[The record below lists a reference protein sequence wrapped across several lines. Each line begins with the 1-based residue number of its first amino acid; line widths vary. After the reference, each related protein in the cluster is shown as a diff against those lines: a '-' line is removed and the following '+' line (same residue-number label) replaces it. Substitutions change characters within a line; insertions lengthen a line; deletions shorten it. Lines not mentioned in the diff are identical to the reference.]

1 MMNYFYQTIQSKLL
15 FVALIGFLTLSTVHL
30 FAQDVTYTD
39 SWGNAGYTL
48 KTSDHSGLKI
58 NFSVSEFSFTDA
70 EIDGVPMQN
79 ILLPGTLLPNDE
91 GAPDLPGT
99 SRFVAVPQGA
109 TPKLIIKDYRIE
121 KFQNVNMAPAPRI
134 PLETE
139 DGPLDF
145 NKNPDIYSQDAFYP
159 ANPIQISD
167 LTQIRGI
174 DAVMLGITP
183 FQYNPV
189 TKELIVYRD
198 VEVEISFEG
207 STGHFGE
214 DRLRSRWWD
223 PIIQDAFI
231 NSALI
236 PEMDYNKMRQQ
247 ITNSTDNA
255 GCEYLIVIPNNPE
268 FKQWADSI
276 RLFRQKQGISTD
288 IITLD
293 EIGTN
298 TVNGLKSYFSD
309 AYNTW
314 DIPPAAILLL
324 ADYGSNASN
333 SITSPIWDNYCAS
346 DNIFSDVNNDDMP
359 DMIFARITANNYSQL
374 EVMVT
379 KFLNYERTPPT
390 DPDFYNHPIT
400 ALGWQTERW
409 FQICSETIGG
419 YWRSLG
425 KDPVRINAI
434 YAGTP
439 GSIWSSATNTGTV
452 VNYFGPNGLDY
463 IPQTPAELGG
473 WNGGTE
479 GMVID
484 AINNGSF
491 ALQHR
496 DHGYEQGWGEPDFN
510 SSSINSLGNTDLC
523 FIFSI
528 NCLTGKYN
536 MSGECFTEKF
546 HRHTKNGENAG
557 ALGLIAASEVSYS
570 FVNDTYVWG
579 MYDNMWPDFMPN
591 YGMPVDER
599 GLLPAFA
606 NAAGKYF
613 LKQSQ
618 WPYNTGNKEV
628 TYNLFHHHGDA
639 FLTVYSEVPQ
649 DLGVTHNSILY
660 SGETSFTVSA
670 NPGSYIALTVDG
682 EIIGT
687 AEGTGFPATI
697 SIEAQIPE
705 SQIIVTVTK
714 QNYYRHESVVEVIP
728 PAGSYVVF
736 NAYDIDDMTGGNGN
750 GMMDYAEQILLDMTV
765 KNVGVEMT
773 EIIEVTISGTS
784 EYITVT
790 NAVSDFGTIGSNETK
805 TVEGAFGIQ
814 VHNNIP
820 DLEVISF
827 ELAATDGTDT
837 WTSSFTITGHAPVF
851 EISGD
856 VMVSDPDG
864 NNNGRLDPGETADI
878 HVPTMNIGS
887 GNAYTVHSAIMS
899 GSPFIVF
906 NSVEYNLDMIEAGS
920 VGYAV
925 FNVSLHEQAVIGTL
939 IETTFNT
946 ICDATTIE
954 QNVMLKVGATLE
966 DFETG
971 DLSLYPW
978 QNGGSSPWFI
988 TDQVAYEGSHSL
1000 QSGAVNDGQ
1009 MCILGLS
1016 ANIMLEDSVSFY
1028 RKTSTETGDVL
1039 QFFIDGAML
1048 GEWSGEH
1055 EWEYFSYP
1063 VTTGNHN
1070 LIWRFYKDN
1079 AQVAG
1084 DDAVWVD
1091 LIEFPTLVNNDVM
1104 AFAGQDA
1111 NICAEDIF
1119 QSNAA
1124 ADNYESLM
1132 WTTSGTGTFDD
1143 NATLNPIYTP
1153 SADDLEM
1160 GYVMLSL
1167 TAYDGGDEESDEMML
1182 TLMNV
1187 PGYSVEPP
1195 VGEYALCLNPGTI
1208 SYTVDVI
1215 EGAEEYIW
1223 VIIPEEA
1230 GTITWEGTEA
1240 EVAYDPEFL
1249 GNSDIKVKGI
1259 NDCGEGDWST
1269 YLPITIWTNPDP
1281 VEMPIGPTEVCAGED
1296 EVVYE
1301 INSVLNVE
1309 EIVWELDPAE
1319 AGTLDAGSLLATVS
1333 WSAEFG
1339 GDATLRAK
1347 PINYCAEGEW
1357 SEALVVNVVPM
1368 PVAAG
1373 NIDGQNQTCVGS
1385 EDTYLIPE
1393 ITNSTTYEWAV
1404 EPEVAGVA
1412 TINNMECTIAW
1423 DENWNG
1429 DATLKVRGMNDCAEG
1444 EWSEALVVNVAP
1456 MPMAAGTIEGKDKT
1470 CMGSQDNYTI
1480 PEIANSSSFEW
1491 VLEPEDAGMIIVNN
1505 INMDCTIEWDEN
1517 WNGDATL
1524 KVRGMNDCG
1533 EGEWSEV
1540 FSVLVQD
1547 CTGIDE
1553 IGDYMLNI
1561 YPNPNKGLFTIT
1573 LDAQDIVDVK
1583 LYGVTGKLMYSKDE
1597 VNLGGTAN
1605 LQIDATHL
1613 PGGIYYLTVKG
1624 DEVNSTEKVEIRK

>member
-1 MMNYFYQTIQSKLL
+1 
-15 FVALIGFLTLSTVHL
+15 
-30 FAQDVTYTD
+30 
-39 SWGNAGYTL
+39 
-48 KTSDHSGLKI
+48 
-58 NFSVSEFSFTDA
+58 
-70 EIDGVPMQN
+70 
-79 ILLPGTLLPNDE
+79 
-91 GAPDLPGT
+91 
-99 SRFVAVPQGA
+99 
-109 TPKLIIKDYRIE
+109 
-121 KFQNVNMAPAPRI
+121 MAPAPRI

-145 NKNPDIYSQDAFYP
+145 NKNQDIYAVDAFYP
-159 ANPIQISD
+159 ANPIQISE
-167 LTQIRGI
+167 LTKIRGV

-183 FQYNPV
+183 FQYNPL

-198 VEVEISFEG
+198 VELEISFEG
-207 STGHFGE
+207 GNGHFGE

-231 NSALI
+231 NSASI
-236 PEMDYNKMRQQ
+236 PEMDYNKMRQE
-247 ITNSTDNA
+247 ITNLTDNA

-276 RLFRQKQGISTD
+276 RIFRQKQGISTD
-288 IITLD
+288 IMTLD

-298 TVNGLKSYFSD
+298 TVNGLEAYFNE

-314 DIPPAAILLL
+314 DVPPAAILLL
-324 ADYGSNASN
+324 ADYGTNAAN

-346 DNIFSDVNNDDMP
+346 DNIFSDVDNDDMP

-419 YWRSLG
+419 FWRSQG

-473 WNGGTE
+473 WAGGTE
-479 GMVID
+479 AMVIN

-496 DHGYEQGWGEPDFN
+496 DHGYEQGWGEPDFG
-510 SSSINSLGNTDLC
+510 SSSINSLDNTDLC

-570 FVNDTYVWG
+570 FVNDVYVWG
-579 MYDNMWPDFMPN
+579 MYDNMWPEFMPN

-599 GLLPAFA
+599 GLLPAFG

-613 LKQSQ
+613 LKQSS

-649 DLGVTHNSILY
+649 YLGVVHNDILY

-670 NPGSYIALTVDG
+670 DPGSFISLTVDG

-687 AEGTGFPATI
+687 AEGTGFPFDIAI
-697 SIEAQIPE
+697 GAQIPE
-705 SQIIVTVTK
+705 SQVVVTVTK
-714 QNYYRHESVVEVIP
+714 QNYYRHESVIEVIP

-736 NAYDIDDMTGGNGN
+736 NAYDIDDLAGGNGN

-765 KNVGVEMT
+765 ENVGVEMT
-773 EIIEVTISGTS
+773 DIIEVTISGTS

-790 NAVSDFGTIGSNETK
+790 NAVSDFGNIGSNETK

-820 DLEVISF
+820 DMEVISF
-827 ELAATDGTDT
+827 ELTATDGTDT

-878 HVPTMNIGS
+878 HVPTMNIGT
-887 GNAYTVHSAIMS
+887 GNAYTIHSSIMS
-899 GSPFIVF
+899 GSPFIVL
-906 NSVEYNLDMIEAGS
+906 NSMEYNLDMIEAGNA
-920 VGYAV
+920 GYAV
-925 FNVSLHEQAVIGTL
+925 FNVSLHEQAVIGSL

-954 QNVMLKVGATLE
+954 ENVMLKVGATLE

-971 DLSLYPW
+971 DLGQFSW
-978 QNGGSSPWFI
+978 QNGGSSPWFV
-988 TDQVAYEGSHSL
+988 TDQVAYEGSYSL
-1000 QSGAVNDGQ
+1000 QSGAVDNSQ

-1028 RKTSTETGDVL
+1028 RKVSTETGDVL

-1055 EWEYFSYP
+1055 DWEYFSYP
-1063 VTTGNHN
+1063 VSTGNHN
-1070 LIWRFYKDN
+1070 LIWRYYKDN

-1084 DDAVWVD
+1084 DDAVWID
-1091 LIEFPTLVNNDVM
+1091 LIELPTLVNNNVM

-1111 NICAEDIF
+1111 EICAEEVF
-1119 QSNAA
+1119 QANAA
-1124 ADNYESLM
+1124 AENYQSLM
-1132 WTTSGTGTFDD
+1132 WTTSGTGSFDD
-1143 NATLNPIYTP
+1143 NTALNPVYTA
-1153 SADDLEM
+1153 SADDAEM
-1160 GYVMLSL
+1160 GYVTLSL
-1167 TAYDGGDEESDEMML
+1167 TAYDGSDEASDDMML
-1182 TLMNV
+1182 ALKSV
-1187 PGYSVEPP
+1187 PANSVSAP
-1195 VGEYALCLNPGTI
+1195 VGEAQLCMNPGTI
-1208 SYTVDVI
+1208 AYTI
-1215 EGAEEYIW
+1215 EEIIDAETYIW
-1223 VIIPEEA
+1223 DVSPVEA
-1230 GTITWEGTEA
+1230 GTFTWEGNMAQLEYAA
-1240 EVAYDPEFL
+1240 EFVGTAE
-1249 GNSDIKVKGI
+1249 IKVKGV
-1259 NDCGEGDWST
+1259 NVCGEGEWSAG
-1269 YLPITIWTNPDP
+1269 LPVMVSSAPD
-1281 VEMPIGPTEVCAGED
+1281 VLDMPQGYTEVCAGEP
-1296 EVVYE
+1296 EVVYTINE
-1301 INSVLNVE
+1301 ILNAD
-1309 EIVWELDPAE
+1309 EIVWELEPAE
-1319 AGTLDAGSLLATVS
+1319 AGTLNAGSFSATVA
-1333 WSAEFG
+1333 WSVEFG

-1347 PINYCAEGEW
+1347 ASNYCAEGEW
-1357 SEALVVNVVPM
+1357 SEALIVNVAPM
-1368 PVAAG
+1368 PLAAG
-1373 NIDGQNQTCVGS
+1373 TIDGKDKTCMGS
-1385 EDTYLIPE
+1385 E
-1393 ITNSTTYEWAV
+1393 TTYMVSEIANSISYVWV
-1404 EPEVAGVA
+1404 LEPEAAGIV
-1412 TINNMECTIAW
+1412 TIDNMECTIAW

-1429 DATLKVRGMNDCAEG
+1429 DATLKVHG
-1444 EWSEALVVNVAP
+1444 
-1456 MPMAAGTIEGKDKT
+1456 
-1470 CMGSQDNYTI
+1470 Q
-1480 PEIANSSSFEW
+1480 
-1491 VLEPEDAGMIIVNN
+1491 
-1505 INMDCTIEWDEN
+1505 
-1517 WNGDATL
+1517 
-1524 KVRGMNDCG
+1524 NDCG
-1533 EGEWSEV
+1533 DGDWSEI
-1540 FSVLVQD
+1540 FAVLVQD

-1553 IGDYMLNI
+1553 INGYELNI
-1561 YPNPNKGLFTIT
+1561 YPNPSGGVFNISI
-1573 LDAQDIVDVK
+1573 DVQDVVDVK
-1583 LYGVTGKLMYSKDE
+1583 MFGVTGKLMYSKDE

-1605 LQIDATHL
+1605 LKVDAAYL
-1613 PGGIYYLTVKG
+1613 PDGVYYLSVKG
-1624 DEVNSTEKVEIRK
+1624 EKVNFTKKVVIRK

>member
-1 MMNYFYQTIQSKLL
+1 MMNYFYQTLQSKLL
-15 FVALIGFLTLSTVHL
+15 FVAVVSFLTFSTTHL
-30 FAQDVTYTD
+30 LAQDVTYTD
-39 SWGNAGYTL
+39 SWGDAGYTL
-48 KTSDHSGLKI
+48 KTSDQSGLKI
-58 NFSVSEFSFTDA
+58 NFSVSEFSFTDV
-70 EIDGVPMQN
+70 EIDGDAMQN
-79 ILLPGTLLPNDE
+79 VLLPGTLLPNDE

-145 NKNPDIYSQDAFYP
+145 NKNQDIYTVDAFYP
-159 ANPIQISD
+159 INPIQISE

-174 DAVMLGITP
+174 DAIMLGITP

-231 NSALI
+231 NSASI
-236 PEMDYNKMRQQ
+236 PEMDYNKMMQQ

-276 RLFRQKQGISTD
+276 RLFRQKQGILTD
-288 IITLD
+288 IKTLD

-298 TVNGLKSYFSD
+298 TVTGLESYFNE

-324 ADYGSNASN
+324 ADYGTNADN

-359 DMIFARITANNYSQL
+359 DMIFARITANNYDQL

-390 DPDFYNHPIT
+390 NPDFYNHPIT

-409 FQICSETIGG
+409 FQICSETVGG
-419 YWRSLG
+419 FWRSLG

-439 GSIWSSATNTGTV
+439 GSTWSSATNTGTV

-473 WNGGTE
+473 WSGGTE
-479 GMVID
+479 AMVIN

-496 DHGYEQGWGEPDFN
+496 DHGYEQGWGEPDFS
-510 SSSINSLGNTDLC
+510 SSSIDGLNNTDLC

-546 HRHTKNGENAG
+546 HRYTKNGENAG

-579 MYDNMWPDFMPN
+579 MYDNMWPDFLPD

-599 GLLPAFA
+599 GLLPAFG

-649 DLGVTHNSILY
+649 DLGVTHNPILY
-660 SGETSFTVSA
+660 SGETSFSISA
-670 NPGSYIALTVDG
+670 NPGSFIALTVDG

-687 AEGTGFPATI
+687 AEGTGFPSDI

-705 SQIIVTVTK
+705 TQIIVTVTK
-714 QNYYRHESVVEVIP
+714 QNYYRYESVVEVIP

-736 NAYDIDDMTGGNGN
+736 NACDIDDITGGNGN
-750 GMMDYAEQILLDMTV
+750 GMMDYGEDILLDMTV
-765 KNVGVEMT
+765 KNVGVAEA
-773 EIIEVTISGTS
+773 ENVEVTLSSES
-784 EYITVT
+784 EYISITDAT
-790 NAVSDFGTIGSNETK
+790 AEFGNIGSNLTQ
-805 TVEGAFGIQ
+805 TIEGAFEIH
-814 VHNNIP
+814 VHEFIP
-820 DLEVISF
+820 DLEAISF
-827 ELAATDGTDT
+827 EISATDGTDT

-851 EISGD
+851 EVSGD
-856 VMVSDPDG
+856 VLVSDPDG

-878 HVPTMNIGS
+878 HVPTMNTGS

-906 NSVEYNLDMIEAGS
+906 NSVEYSLDMIEAGS

-925 FNVSLHEQAVIGTL
+925 FNVSLHEQAVVGSL
-939 IETTFNT
+939 IETNFNS
-946 ICDATTIE
+946 ICEATTIE
-954 QNVMLKVGATLE
+954 EIVMLKVGATLE

-971 DLSLYPW
+971 DLGQFSW
-978 QNGGSSPWFI
+978 QNGGSSPWFV
-988 TDQVAYEGSHSL
+988 TDQVAFEGSYSL
-1000 QSGAVNDGQ
+1000 QSGGVNNNQ

-1016 ANIMLEDSVSFY
+1016 ADVMIEDSVSFY
-1028 RKTSTETGDVL
+1028 RKVSTEAGDVL
-1039 QFFIDGAML
+1039 QFFVDGAML

-1063 VTTGNHN
+1063 VSPGNHN
-1070 LIWRFYKDN
+1070 LIWRYYKDN

-1091 LIEFPTLVNNDVM
+1091 LIEFPTLVNNNVM

-1111 NICAEDIF
+1111 DICAEDIF

-1124 ADNYESLM
+1124 ANNYESLM
-1132 WTTSGTGTFDD
+1132 WTTTGTGTFDD

-1153 SADDLEM
+1153 SADDMEM
-1160 GYVMLSL
+1160 GYVTLSL
-1167 TAYDGGDEESDEMML
+1167 TAYDGSDEETDDMML
-1182 TLMNV
+1182 TLMSV

-1195 VGEYALCLNPGTI
+1195 VGESQLCINPGMVTYNI
-1208 SYTVDVI
+1208 DEI
-1215 EGAEEYIW
+1215 ANAETYIW
-1223 VIIPEEA
+1223 DVSPAEA
-1230 GTITWEGTEA
+1230 GTFTWEGNTAQLEYA
-1240 EVAYDPEFL
+1240 PDFVGTGE
-1249 GNSDIKVKGI
+1249 IKVKGV
-1259 NDCGEGDWST
+1259 NDCGEGDWSAG
-1269 YLPITIWTNPDP
+1269 LQIMVSSAPDILD
-1281 VEMPIGPTEVCAGED
+1281 MPQGYTEVCAGEPG
-1296 EVVYE
+1296 VLYTINE
-1301 INSVLNVE
+1301 ILNAD
-1309 EIVWELDPAE
+1309 EIVWELEPTE
-1319 AGTLDAGSLLATVS
+1319 AGMLDAGSFSATIT

-1357 SEALVVNVVPM
+1357 SEALIVNVAPIPM
-1368 PVAAG
+1368 AAG
-1373 NIDGQNQTCVGS
+1373 NIDGKDKTCMGA
-1385 EDTYLIPE
+1385 EDTYVVPE
-1393 ITNSTTYEWAV
+1393 ITNSISYEWV
-1404 EPEVAGVA
+1404 LEPEAAGMITVNY
-1412 TINNMECTIAW
+1412 TNMDCSIAW

-1429 DATLKVRGMNDCAEG
+1429 DATLKVRGMNDC
-1444 EWSEALVVNVAP
+1444 
-1456 MPMAAGTIEGKDKT
+1456 
-1470 CMGSQDNYTI
+1470 
-1480 PEIANSSSFEW
+1480 
-1491 VLEPEDAGMIIVNN
+1491 
-1505 INMDCTIEWDEN
+1505 
-1517 WNGDATL
+1517 GD
-1524 KVRGMNDCG
+1524 GG
-1533 EGEWSEV
+1533 WSEV
-1540 FSVLVQD
+1540 FIVLVQD

-1553 IGDYMLNI
+1553 VGNYILNI
-1561 YPNPNKGLFTIT
+1561 YPNPSGGIFNISI
-1573 LDAQDIVDVK
+1573 DVQDIVDVK
-1583 LYGVTGKLMYSKDE
+1583 LYGATGKLMYSKDE

-1605 LQIDATHL
+1605 LQVDATHL
-1613 PGGIYYLTVKG
+1613 PEGIYYLTVKG
-1624 DEVNSTEKVEIRK
+1624 NKVNFTEKVVIRKQ